1 MTLEEL
7 HLQNM
12 ESPKLQ
18 DTVIISFGRFNGIDE
33 IHKVDAK
40 LFEQIPKELGI
51 YDGHEVNMDDT
62 DGRLFAYGKNAETLF
77 KVMKPLLNEFDFLK
91 DADVYLKFTK
101 DGETVSDL
109 EFKMN
114 HEFTI

>member
-7 HLQNM
+7 NLLNFDKH
-12 ESPKLQ
+12 KLQ

-33 IHKVDAK
+33 IHKVDIR
-40 LFEQIPKELGI
+40 LFENIPEEIGL

-62 DGRLFAYGKNAETLF
+62 DGRLFAYGKNAEALF
-77 KVMKPLLNEFDFLK
+77 KVMKPLLSEFEFLK
-91 DADVYLKFTK
+91 DANVYLEFTEN
-101 DGETVSDL
+101 GEVVSDM

-114 HEFTI
+114 QE